1 MSVLNLKLTDA
12 RRPLV
17 AETRKKTGREVV
29 LEGITHQVALLND
42 PGYKVERTRYSK
54 DEQGAYSRKSIAA
67 APKPWWWKAADGTM
81 MVQVKYGSSTI
92 VEIEPGKPTIIT
104 GKTEKEVI
112 AVLSQIT
119 EVVKAGKLDTQI
131 EAAKVKAKR
140 SKKAE

>member
-42 PGYKVERTRYSK
+42 PGYKVERTRYAK
-54 DEQGAYSRKSIAA
+54 DEAGNYTRKSIAA
-67 APKPWWWKAADGTM
+67 APKPWWWKAADGTH
-81 MVQVKYGSSTI
+81 MVQVKYGSSTV
-92 VEIEPGKPTIIT
+92 VELEPGKPTVVC
-104 GKTEKEVI
+104 GTEKELV
-112 AVLSQIT
+112 AVLGQIT
-119 EVVKAGKLDTQI
+119 EAVKAGKLDTQI
-131 EAAKVKAKR
+131 EAAKAKAKR